1 MININRMV
9 TADPVKNLKFVKESQ
24 ARKKEMIGVE
34 EFNKIHSKEQSKY
47 RDNLRQKQGEEEYK
61 KKNADYMKAYRLA
74 KKLQKQQQ
82 QPDIKTPAAN
92 ILQNAFRNKL
102 ARKTI
107 IKVKQDKANELIS
120 QLNQQRQLTNMNVLK
135 TKLSAGVMA
144 NDILNNIFPS
154 VINTNYPIRSAGRP
168 RLSDEE
174 RLRRE
179 QIKQSKPKRSVGRP
193 KKYN

>member
-1 MININRMV
+1 MP
-9 TADPVKNLKFVKESQ
+9 TADPVKNLMFVKASQ
-24 ARKKEMIGVE
+24 ARKKENIGIE

-74 KKLQKQQQ
+74 KKVLKQQQ

-102 ARKTI
+102 ARKAV
-107 IKVKQDKANELIS
+107 IKAKQDKANELIS
-120 QLNQQRQLTNMNVLK
+120 QLNQQGQLTNMNILK
-135 TKLSAGVMA
+135 TKLNAGVMA

-154 VINTNYPIRSAGRP
+154 VINTNYPIRPVGRP
-168 RLSDEE
+168 ALSNEE

-179 QIKQSKPKRSVGRP
+179 QQKESKPKRPVGRP
-193 KKYN
+193 KKHN

>member
-1 MININRMV
+1 MP
-9 TADPVKNLKFVKESQ
+9 TTDPVKNLMFVKASQ
-24 ARKKEMIGVE
+24 ARKKENIGIE

-74 KKLQKQQQ
+74 KKALKQQQ

-92 ILQNAFRNKL
+92 ILQNAFRNRL
-102 ARKTI
+102 ARKAI
-107 IKVKQDKANELIS
+107 NKAKQDKANELIS
-120 QLNQQRQLTNMNVLK
+120 QINQQRQLTDINVLK
-135 TKLSAGVMA
+135 TKLNAGVMA

-168 RLSDEE
+168 RLSNEE

-179 QIKQSKPKRSVGRP
+179 QQKQSKPKRPVGRP
-193 KKYN
+193 KKYS

>member
-1 MININRMV
+1 MPTI
-9 TADPVKNLKFVKESQ
+9 DPIKNLIFVKESQ
-24 ARKKEMIGVE
+24 ARRKDKIGVE
-34 EFNKIHSKEQSKY
+34 EFNRIHSNDQSNY
-47 RDNLRQKQGEEEYK
+47 RDNQRQKKGEEEYK

-74 KKLQKQQQ
+74 KKPQQQ
-82 QPDIKTPAAN
+82 DIKTPAAN

-154 VINTNYPIRSAGRP
+154 VINTNYPIRSVGRP

-179 QIKQSKPKRSVGRP
+179 QIKQSKPKGKVGRP
-193 KKYN
+193 RKNN

>member
-1 MININRMV
+1 MP

-24 ARKKEMIGVE
+24 ARKKENIGIE

-74 KKLQKQQQ
+74 KKALKQQQ

-92 ILQNAFRNKL
+92 VLQNAFRNKL
-102 ARKTI
+102 ARKAI
-107 IKVKQDKANELIS
+107 NKAKQDKANELIS
-120 QLNQQRQLTNMNVLK
+120 QLNQQRQLTDMNVLK
-135 TKLSAGVMA
+135 TKLNAGVMA

-154 VINTNYPIRSAGRP
+154 VINTNYPIRPVGRP
-168 RLSDEE
+168 ALSNEE

-179 QIKQSKPKRSVGRP
+179 QIKQSKPKGKVGRP
-193 KKYN
+193 RMNN